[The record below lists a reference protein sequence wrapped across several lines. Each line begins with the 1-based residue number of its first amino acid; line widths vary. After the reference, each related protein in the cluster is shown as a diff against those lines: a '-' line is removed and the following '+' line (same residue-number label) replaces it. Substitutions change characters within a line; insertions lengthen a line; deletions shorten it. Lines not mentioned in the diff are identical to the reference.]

1 MDGTIQ
7 TNLMDKNKGKCWNL
21 KNKINPAALA
31 KQGELEQ
38 ASEMHQLLV
47 SFIVCLRYSVL
58 HEKKHNL
65 RSQCP
70 GTICKTDGLLINA
83 GLKFASSP

>member
-1 MDGTIQ
+1 MEF
-7 TNLMDKNKGKCWNL
+7 K

-47 SFIVCLRYSVL
+47 SFIVCLR
-58 HEKKHNL
+58 
-65 RSQCP
+65 
-70 GTICKTDGLLINA
+70 
-83 GLKFASSP
+83 

>member
-7 TNLMDKNKGKCWNL
+7 TYLMDKNKGKCWNL

-47 SFIVCLRYSVL
+47 SFIVCLRYAEL
-58 HEKKHNL
+58 HEKKH
-65 RSQCP
+65 S
-70 GTICKTDGLLINA
+70 
-83 GLKFASSP
+83 

>member
-1 MDGTIQ
+1 M
-7 TNLMDKNKGKCWNL
+7 LEFK

-47 SFIVCLRYSVL
+47 SFIVCLRYAEL
-58 HEKKHNL
+58 HEKKH
-65 RSQCP
+65 S
-70 GTICKTDGLLINA
+70 
-83 GLKFASSP
+83 

>member
-47 SFIVCLRYSVL
+47 SFIVCLR
-58 HEKKHNL
+58 
-65 RSQCP
+65 
-70 GTICKTDGLLINA
+70 
-83 GLKFASSP
+83 